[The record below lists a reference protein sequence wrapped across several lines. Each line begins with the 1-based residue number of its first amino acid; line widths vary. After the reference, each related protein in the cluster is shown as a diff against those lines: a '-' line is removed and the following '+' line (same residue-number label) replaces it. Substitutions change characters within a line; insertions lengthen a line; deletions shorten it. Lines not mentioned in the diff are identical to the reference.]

1 LNTSTVATCLRDQR
15 GYTIDQTILIVAVI
29 AILVTMIIGSV
40 GWDLLSRAGGTKLSS
55 HLRQFETANG
65 QFYAKHSLWAHQCV
79 AGSDSFGALI
89 SIDALDQSLM
99 PGFQPSDF
107 ENLLPSYEFPAGGG
121 TVQHN
126 FGSGGDITMDVQ
138 AFSGQDYLAIR
149 MTSIPKA
156 EFEEAD
162 EGIDGALNAGEGRLQ
177 GTDNGSTYDMV
188 YYANVVD

>member
-1 LNTSTVATCLRDQR
+1 MNTYLNARRFQR
-15 GYTIDQTILIVAVI
+15 QAGYTIDQTILIVAVI

-65 QFYAKHSLWAHQCV
+65 QFYAKHSLWPHQCV

-89 SIDALDQSLM
+89 SVDALDSSLM

-107 ENLLPSYEFPAGGG
+107 ENLLPSYEYPAGGG

-126 FGSGGDITMDVQ
+126 FGSGGDITMAVET
-138 AFSGQDYLAIR
+138 FSGQDYLAVS
-149 MTSIPKA
+149 MGSVPKA
-156 EFEEAD
+156 EYEEAD
-162 EGIDGALNAGEGRLQ
+162 EAIDGNLSYTEGRMQ
-177 GTDNGSTYDMV
+177 GTDNGSTVDMK
-188 YYANVVD
+188 YYANVVN

>member
-1 LNTSTVATCLRDQR
+1 MNDKLKSQL

-65 QFYAKHSLWAHQCV
+65 QFYAKHSLWPHQCA
-79 AGSDSFGALI
+79 AGPDSFGALI
-89 SIDALDQSLM
+89 SKDALDVSLM
-99 PGFQPSDF
+99 PGFDPDTDF

-138 AFSGQDYLAIR
+138 RFSEQDYLVIR

-162 EGIDGALNAGEGRLQ
+162 EGIDGALNASEGRLQ
-177 GTDNGSTYDMV
+177 GTDNGSTYDLV
-188 YYANVVD
+188 YYANVVN